1 MILITGGSA
10 SGKSAFAEKLLAERA
25 SEEKTYLATMAV
37 RGEEAHRRIER
48 HRLQRAGQGYTTIEC
63 PVHIASVIGQCKEA
77 VLLEDL
83 GNLTA
88 NEMFPAGGFREEV
101 AEQIAGELLQLDKT
115 CRVLIVVTNE
125 VFSDTGNYSTKTR
138 QYIRELGRLNCMAA
152 ESAQE
157 VWEVI
162 CGIPVRRK

>member
-1 MILITGGSA
+1 MILIIGGSA

-25 SEEKTYLATMAV
+25 GGKKTYLATMAAS
-37 RGEEAHRRIER
+37 GEEAHRRISR
-48 HRLQRAGQGYTTIEC
+48 HRLQREGLGYTTIEC
-63 PVHIASVIGQCKEA
+63 PARIASVIGQCEEA

-88 NEMFPAGGFREEV
+88 NEMFPAEGFREEV
-101 AEQIAGELLQLDKT
+101 AEQIAGELFQLDDA

-125 VFSDTGNYSTKTR
+125 VFSDTGNYSLQTR
-138 QYIRELGRLNCMAA
+138 QYIRELGRLNCFAA
-152 ESAQE
+152 SRARE

>member
-1 MILITGGSA
+1 M
-10 SGKSAFAEKLLAERA
+10 
-25 SEEKTYLATMAV
+25 
-37 RGEEAHRRIER
+37 
-48 HRLQRAGQGYTTIEC
+48 
-63 PVHIASVIGQCKEA
+63 IGQCEEA

-88 NEMFPAGGFREEV
+88 NEMFPAEGFREEV
-101 AEQIAGELLQLDKT
+101 AEQIAGELFQLDDA

-125 VFSDTGNYSTKTR
+125 VFSDTGNYSLQTR
-138 QYIRELGRLNCMAA
+138 QYIRELGRLNCFAA
-152 ESAQE
+152 SRARE